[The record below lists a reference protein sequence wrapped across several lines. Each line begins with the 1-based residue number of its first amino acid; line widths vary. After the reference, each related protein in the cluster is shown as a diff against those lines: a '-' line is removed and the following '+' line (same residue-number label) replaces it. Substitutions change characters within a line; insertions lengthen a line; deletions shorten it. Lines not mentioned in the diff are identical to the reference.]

1 MLRVFQSQELD
12 CIRYGG
18 DDPRVLRILGG
29 LGCAEQ
35 CDALSP
41 QVAPSQV
48 LPSARELVHRSR
60 LVGALVAV
68 DLVTKLLAIRFLDGD
83 VLVNQRAFFQLV
95 LRTNPS
101 GLGTWARALVGTS
114 STVQRAAS
122 SLGYLALA
130 AYLVLVRRTQ
140 WSLSRKLLAGV
151 ALTALSQALA
161 AFLFEPILRLLP
173 EGSLPAVSRVGPA
186 LFFLTLWALAR
197 PGAWRTTTTLFAAAA
212 LGNWIGLLVPP
223 HEVIDFIY
231 SRPFSAIFRCGIV
244 NVADIYFNAAL
255 VCLVALTVRWV
266 LQRLRLTKRGA

>member
-122 SLGYLALA
+122 SLGYLAVNFRVVA
-130 AYLVLVRRTQ
+130 A
-140 WSLSRKLLAGV
+140 
-151 ALTALSQALA
+151 
-161 AFLFEPILRLLP
+161 
-173 EGSLPAVSRVGPA
+173 
-186 LFFLTLWALAR
+186 
-197 PGAWRTTTTLFAAAA
+197 
-212 LGNWIGLLVPP
+212 
-223 HEVIDFIY
+223 
-231 SRPFSAIFRCGIV
+231 
-244 NVADIYFNAAL
+244 
-255 VCLVALTVRWV
+255 
-266 LQRLRLTKRGA
+266 